1 MKRHLVIAMVALFS
15 FSTAS
20 RLSAHCQVPCGIY
33 SDDTVLKDLQ
43 THQATIAKA
52 MAQIIELSK
61 DPAKNA
67 NQIARWVVN
76 KEQHASKIQ
85 DTMTRY
91 FLAQRI
97 KLDEAASNK
106 EAYLKKV
113 TLVHKIIV
121 HAMKCKQGTDVK
133 NAEILHQAIDSFTQA
148 YSAK

>member
-1 MKRHLVIAMVALFS
+1 
-15 FSTAS
+15 
-20 RLSAHCQVPCGIY
+20 
-33 SDDTVLKDLQ
+33 VLKDLQ
-43 THQATIAKA
+43 THQATIEKA

-76 KEQHASKIQ
+76 KEEHASKIQ

-106 EAYLKKV
+106 AAYLKKI
-113 TLVHKIIV
+113 TLVHQIIV
-121 HAMKCKQGTDVK
+121 YAMKCKQGTDVK
-133 NAEILHQAIDSFTQA
+133 NAEMLNQAIDSFTQA